1 MSKQRIQLSDHFTYF
16 RLLRFVLP
24 CIGTTL
30 FTSIYGIVDG
40 LCVSNFV
47 GKTAFAA
54 VNLIIPLPMLLGTI
68 GFMLGT
74 GGSAIV
80 GITLG
85 EGDQKKADRYFT
97 LFLLAALVSV
107 SVLAVLGIVFLRPI
121 AVLLGAKGELLDYAV
136 RYGRILMLALPPF
149 ALQNMFQSIFVTAE
163 KPHLGFWFT
172 VGAGCTNIVLDVLI
186 VGVWGWGVEGAAIAT
201 FISQLVGGVLPV
213 FYFIDRSNSSRLHL
227 CKTSFYSKVLRDA
240 CINGSSELMT
250 NLSMSLVNILYNY
263 QLLRLA
269 GENGVAAYG
278 VIMSAV
284 FLFVA
289 VFEGYAVGS
298 APIVSFHYGARNH
311 TEVHN
316 LYRKSLR
323 LIALMSVV
331 LTAAALLLVHPL
343 MTVLRVDPAA
353 WAETRTYLLVVCAG
367 LVGSIGYN
375 LNAGILGGMGN
386 SSTTL
391 LFLAVS
397 TILNI
402 FLDLALVLAVPLG
415 VLGVALG
422 TVIAQLCSWLFGIWY
437 INRRYPQL
445 AIHPFNGIFDRRLF
459 CEIIRIGLPSGIQMS
474 LVALG
479 AMGVLSK
486 VNSYGKAF
494 TAGFNV
500 GNKLDTLS
508 FLPVQSLAAAV
519 ISFVGQNMGAS
530 REDRVRQGVRITVT
544 MAVVW
549 TVLSSALVVWLS
561 VPLSRIFSPD
571 PAVIAASARY
581 LQCVMPPYVLFA
593 ILFVLNSAMRGAGDS
608 LYPMVNVVASVI
620 LLRVP
625 FLYLLAN
632 RFGPDAMYWSYGI
645 GWAVACALSVYHYAA
660 GKWRGKYR
668 SE

>member
-1 MSKQRIQLSDHFTYF
+1 MSKQKIQLSDHFTYP

-24 CIGTTL
+24 AVGTML

-54 VNLIIPLPMLLGTI
+54 VNLIMPLPQLLATI

-136 RYGRILMLALPPF
+136 RYGRILMVSLPTF
-149 ALQNMFQSIFVTAE
+149 ALQNMFQSFFVTAE

-172 VGAGCTNIVLDVLI
+172 VGAGCTNMVLDVLM
-186 VGVWGWGVEGAAIAT
+186 VGIWGWGVEGAAIAT

-278 VIMSAV
+278 VIMYAA

-289 VFEGYAVGS
+289 VFVGYAVGS

-311 TEVHN
+311 AEVHN

-323 LIALMSVV
+323 LIGGSSIAMLAAGEALARPLGQIFVGYDE
-331 LTAAALLLVHPL
+331 ALLA
-343 MTVLRVDPAA
+343 MTVRAF
-353 WAETRTYLLVVCAG
+353 RIYSFSFLLAG
-367 LVGSIGYN
+367 V
-375 LNAGILGGMGN
+375 AILG
-386 SSTTL
+386 SSFFTALNDGLTSALISFLRTL
-391 LFLAVS
+391 VFQIAAV
-397 TILNI
+397 L
-402 FLDLALVLAVPLG
+402 LLPLVLELD
-415 VLGVALG
+415 
-422 TVIAQLCSWLFGIWY
+422 GIW
-437 INRRYPQL
+437 
-445 AIHPFNGIFDRRLF
+445 
-459 CEIIRIGLPSGIQMS
+459 
-474 LVALG
+474 
-479 AMGVLSK
+479 LSI
-486 VNSYGKAF
+486 VFA
-494 TAGFNV
+494 
-500 GNKLDTLS
+500 
-508 FLPVQSLAAAV
+508 
-519 ISFVGQNMGAS
+519 
-530 REDRVRQGVRITVT
+530 ET
-544 MAVVW
+544 MAVLVT
-549 TVLSSALVVWLS
+549 TV
-561 VPLSRIFSPD
+561 F
-571 PAVIAASARY
+571 
-581 LQCVMPPYVLFA
+581 
-593 ILFVLNSAMRGAGDS
+593 
-608 LYPMVNVVASVI
+608 
-620 LLRVP
+620 
-625 FLYLLAN
+625 LLAK
-632 RFGPDAMYWSYGI
+632 RKKYG
-645 GWAVACALSVYHYAA
+645 Y
-660 GKWRGKYR
+660 
-668 SE
+668 